1 MRKVVRVRARRFA
14 VALLSVTLVGSMPG
28 VAAFGE
34 ELGEQVAATA
44 EAEPAEEQTPAE
56 EQASVEEQEPVEE
69 QQPAEETGI
78 EQKTEEQQPAEE
90 QPTAAPAESE
100 PAEDEDPVALS
111 APVIETAGEPAPVA
125 TETEPAPQAEGITV
139 KSGET
144 VTVSTSDQFPTTI
157 EAGATVRLGADI
169 TLNADQQIEALS
181 GTFDGQGHTITLSGK
196 PLANNV
202 SGTIQNLGVTGTA
215 TATGMFEPFGSIA
228 VRLSGVIQM
237 TYSTATVVDEDSYND
252 LGGLVGEMT
261 NGKILNSFFAGSIDG
276 VMGFGFVGGSAS
288 GTITNSLYTRGY
300 QSCGYNPSLGADS
313 KVTDDFLKS
322 NDAILTLN
330 ASAPDTG
337 FTWVLQGG
345 LPVLSSG
352 TAEVVKDNLE
362 KAIEEA
368 KQYSED
374 DYTAESWRSFAEALA
389 AAKVVMDNENAT
401 QAEVNAAIT
410 ALKSAQDAL
419 ERPKPTEPV
428 AVPETA
434 TKISSASD
442 LQNIN
447 PAENKYYVLTQDLT
461 LDASFKGSV
470 DLNGGTPAP
479 FAGVFDGQG
488 HTITFDGGQRIFAGV
503 AKSGVIQ
510 NVNFT
515 GKMKFTPKQGVDEQR
530 GPLGDDM
537 AGTILN
543 CSTSVEDFGNGSR
556 AVAGFARTLAG
567 GSVINCISMATG
579 TGGVLFGAYASGTLT
594 NTHWAHGTKDG
605 IFPASALVNSYAVSA
620 DDMRSGS
627 FLEQL
632 NVNRGQYGSAWNQDK
647 DGNPYFGE
655 QVDQAA
661 EPEDAA
667 AENLYTVTFKN
678 AKTGAESQVADGI
691 LEVSTDDVQM
701 GEEDHKTGHL
711 SGQLSIVDGKLPAGS
726 TVTWGTPDANKGNIA
741 VSEDG
746 YLHVYDNATG
756 TVVAT
761 EHLADGST
769 RTAATI
775 VVRAAAK
782 PIDDFKVFYNGK
794 ELGGDSVAAVSGSE
808 VRNLELRVHYT
819 GAAKGEYVPVS
830 YTRFS
835 FEADDPSLIYSSP
848 YSACF
853 YFKKAGTGA
862 IKVTSRTNGQ
872 SKTVKITSTYVPATS
887 ISLSYNE
894 DGSTIL
900 LHGRNPLSQSAG
912 TAGATGSS
920 FLTDHAKPMV
930 EPANAS
936 DRDNFTVTSSNPDVA
951 RYTTSGEIGFTPYKA
966 GTTTFTAQVKNQDG
980 RVITS
985 DSREVTY
992 AYTNPLTS
1000 VTLDPSQSDITLKA
1014 GASQDLKLIYT
1025 GKRDSEGYSVSEP
1038 GLSWSFKMLDGR
1050 DASGIVSIDRDVD
1063 GAWKRVEGAPDNNL
1077 YLASGN
1083 YKVTALKAG
1092 TVIATGTPIDQTA
1105 GAQPVTLT
1113 ITVSGTAAV
1122 PEAGKLA
1129 ASGIDSA
1136 AAYLDANRSTD
1147 GYRYGDEW
1155 EVYTFLRAGRDID
1168 QKMLDGYLASLKA
1181 AKSEWTA
1188 RPTDIERVGLALAAM
1203 GQDITDFDGVN
1214 LVELVCGNG
1223 KLGAS
1228 YNEFV
1233 YALQMLNAAGVDED
1247 ATAGMT
1253 WTGDKIVQVVVDGLD
1268 GQDADMIAMALQALA
1283 PYKARGE
1290 VQAVIA
1296 SGLATLQAKMNIGT
1310 CDFGSAETNAQV
1322 LLALVALGIDPT
1334 DVNSGFANAG
1344 NNLITAID
1352 AYRAADGGF
1361 RHVKGGNVSSM
1372 ATLQVLQALS
1382 AYQLGSGAS
1391 IAWMTTAVPG
1401 TGKNDGSNGG
1411 SNDGQT
1417 GTNNGNNTGN
1427 SNTQTGGSNHESR
1440 PEGAVA
1446 GGSSGN
1452 AGNAA
1457 APSTRQSS
1465 TSPAK
1470 AVADEATTTA
1480 ETEATPLTAD
1490 AGTQARAAAV
1500 AKATADAM
1508 RESNPA
1514 TVLALTAGGVGV
1526 VGLVAA
1532 AALYTRNRKRAA

>member
-1 MRKVVRVRARRFA
+1 MRKVVRVQVRRFA

-34 ELGEQVAATA
+34 ELGEQVAASA
-44 EAEPAEEQTPAE
+44 EAEPAEEQAPAE
-56 EQASVEEQEPVEE
+56 EQTSAEETEEQPVEE
-69 QQPAEETGI
+69 QSAAAPVESEPV
-78 EQKTEEQQPAEE
+78 EDEN
-90 QPTAAPAESE
+90 PTALAAPATE
-100 PAEDEDPVALS
+100 A
-111 APVIETAGEPAPVA
+111 AGEPTPVA
-125 TETEPAPQAEGITV
+125 TEMESAPQAEGITV

-144 VTVSTSDQFPTTI
+144 ATVSSADQFPTTI
-157 EAGATVRLGADI
+157 EAGATVKLGADI
-169 TLNADQQIEALS
+169 TLGANQQIETLAGIL
-181 GTFDGQGHTITLSGK
+181 DGQGHTITLSGK

-202 SGTIQNLGVTGTA
+202 SGTIQNLGVTGSA
-215 TATGMFEPFGSIA
+215 KDENPCSIA
-228 VRLSGVIQM
+228 VTLTGMIANCWSTVSVEM
-237 TYSTATVVDEDSYND
+237 TGWDG
-252 LGGLVGEMT
+252 GGLVGKLD
-261 NGKILNSFFAGSIDG
+261 GKGSIKNSFFAGTG
-276 VMGFGFVGGSAS
+276 VDYSGGLVGVGQS
-288 GTITNSLYTRGY
+288 GTVANSIYTVGY
-300 QSCGYNPSLGADS
+300 SPAGMNYQGFSYDANTVKMTVDN
-313 KVTDDFLKS
+313 LKTS
-322 NDAILTLN
+322 AALDILN

-345 LPVLSSG
+345 FPVLSSG
-352 TAEVVKDNLE
+352 AAEVVKDGLE
-362 KAIEEA
+362 EAIEDA
-368 KQYSED
+368 GQYNED
-374 DYTAESWRSFAEALA
+374 DYTAESWRPFAEALA
-389 AAKVVMDNENAT
+389 AAKVVMDNGNAT

-410 ALKSAQDAL
+410 ALKSVQDAL

-461 LDASFKGSV
+461 LDVSFKGSV

-479 FAGVFDGQG
+479 FAGVLDGQG

-567 GSVINCISMATG
+567 GSLINCISMATG
-579 TGGVLFGAYASGTLT
+579 TGGVLFGAYASGTLI
-594 NTHWAHGTKDG
+594 NTCWAHGTKDG
-605 IFPASALVNSYAVSA
+605 IFPTSALVNSYAVSA
-620 DDMRSGS
+620 DDMKSGS

-678 AKTGAESQVADGI
+678 AKTGAKSQVADGI

-701 GEEDHKTGHL
+701 GEGDHKTGHL
-711 SGQLSIVDGKLPAGS
+711 SGQLSISDGKLPAGS

-746 YLHVYDNATG
+746 YLHVYDNAIG

-761 EHLADGST
+761 EHLVDGST

-794 ELGGDSVAAVSGSE
+794 ELTGENPATATVSGSE
-808 VRNLELRVHYT
+808 VRNLEVRVHYT
-819 GAAKGEYVPVS
+819 DAAAGEYVPVS

-835 FEADDPSLIYSSP
+835 FEADDPSLIYSNP

-853 YFKKAGTGA
+853 YFKKAGTGT

-872 SKTVKITSTYVPATS
+872 SKTVKIASEYVPATS
-887 ISLSYNE
+887 ISLGYNE
-894 DGSTIL
+894 DGSIIF
-900 LHGRNPLSQSAG
+900 LHGRNPLSQSAAA
-912 TAGATGSS
+912 AGSTGSS
-920 FLTDHAKPMV
+920 FLTDHAKPVV

-951 RYTTSGEIGFTPYKA
+951 RYTTSGQIGFTPYKA
-966 GTTTFTAQVKNQDG
+966 GTTTFTAQVVNEDG
-980 RVITS
+980 TIVSS
-985 DSREVTY
+985 DPRTVTY

-1014 GASQDLKLIYT
+1014 GASQDLKLTYT

-1105 GAQPVTLT
+1105 GAQAVTLT

-1122 PEAGKLA
+1122 PETGKLA
-1129 ASGIDSA
+1129 VSGIDSA

-1155 EVYTFLRAGRDID
+1155 EVYTFLCAGRDID

-1181 AKSEWTA
+1181 SKSDWTA
-1188 RPTDIERVGLALAAM
+1188 RPTDIERVGLALTAM

-1214 LVELVCGNG
+1214 LVELVCNNS

-1233 YALQMLNAAGVDED
+1233 YALQMLNAAGADED
-1247 ATAGMT
+1247 ATAGMA
-1253 WTGDKIVQVVVDGLD
+1253 WTGDKLVQVVVDGLD

-1283 PYKARGE
+1283 PYKAQGE
-1290 VQAVIA
+1290 VQTAIA
-1296 SGLATLQAKMNIGT
+1296 SGLAALQAKMNIGT

-1361 RHVKGGNVSSM
+1361 RHVKGGNVSGM

-1391 IAWMTTAVPG
+1391 IAWTTAAVPG
-1401 TGKNDGSNGG
+1401 TGKNDESNGG
-1411 SNDGQT
+1411 GNDGQT
-1417 GTNNGNNTGN
+1417 GIDNGG
-1427 SNTQTGGSNHESR
+1427 NTQTGGSNHGNR
-1440 PEGAVA
+1440 ATNKMA
-1446 GGSSGN
+1446 ATGS
-1452 AGNAA
+1452 AA
-1457 APSTRQSS
+1457 DTA
-1465 TSPAK
+1465 AK
-1470 AVADEATTTA
+1470 RAIVPADEAAEGETA
-1480 ETEATPLTAD
+1480 AEPEATPLTAD
-1490 AGTQARAAAV
+1490 AGPQARTAAV

-1526 VGLVAA
+1526 VGLIAA
-1532 AALYTRNRKRAA
+1532 AALYTRSRRRAA